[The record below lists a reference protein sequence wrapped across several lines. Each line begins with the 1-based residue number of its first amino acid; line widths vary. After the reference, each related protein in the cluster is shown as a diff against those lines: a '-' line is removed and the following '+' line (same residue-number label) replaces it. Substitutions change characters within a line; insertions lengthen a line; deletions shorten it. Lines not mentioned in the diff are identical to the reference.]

1 LVDKVGF
8 VIACSPVMA
17 ERAWDERT
25 AGPAALPDLSGEEAA
40 VLRRVVEAM
49 RRVRFG
55 SVLLVVQD
63 ARVVQIE
70 TAEKLRLR

>member
-1 LVDKVGF
+1 M
-8 VIACSPVMA
+8 SA
-17 ERAWDERT
+17 EPRLEDRL
-25 AGPAALPDLSGEEAA
+25 AGPAALPDLSEEEAA
-40 VLRRVVEAM
+40 VLRRVVQAM

>member
-1 LVDKVGF
+1 V
-8 VIACSPVMA
+8 SA
-17 ERAWDERT
+17 EPAFEDRP
-25 AGPAALPDLSGEEAA
+25 AGPAGLPDLSEEEVA
-40 VLRRVVEAM
+40 VLSRVVQAM